1 MATQLMDIVL
11 PRLAK
16 RLYGKVQRYRAGE
29 LNDKQFASHFASLLQ
44 KQYVWLARRGVS
56 ETDAAL
62 AIHAA
67 VLVLTRPGLCAAA
80 TEMGMPAE
88 LIEAKAIR
96 NAAADMAE
104 HYSVD
109 VNEAFDMLSDIVVR
123 YGT

>member
-1 MATQLMDIVL
+1 MANQLMDIVL

-29 LNDKQFASHFASLLQ
+29 LDDKQFANHFASMLQ

-62 AIHAA
+62 TIHAA

-88 LIEAKAIR
+88 LVEARAIR

-104 HYSVD
+104 HYEVE
-109 VNEAFDMLSDIVVR
+109 VNEAFDSLSDILAH
-123 YGT
+123 YGS